1 VGPHRS
7 EQERRHAGSAGLTE
21 GAHASTGTSSQRD
34 VMTLILNNHEIE
46 SLLDMRESIC
56 AMEEAF
62 EDLANGKAV
71 NRPRSHTYTELADHR
86 YYMFKSM
93 DGSFPRH
100 GIHALRLSSDIV
112 EERVVDGK
120 LRREKIPAAPG
131 QKWLGLVQIFSIETG
146 ELLAIMQ
153 DGFLQKMRVGATSGL
168 AAKCLSRPDSHRV
181 GLFGT
186 GWQADA
192 QLLALCE
199 VRDIREITVF
209 SPNGQNLERFVQ
221 RMKPLLKVSVVAAS
235 GPRAVV
241 ENADIVVG
249 STNSLQPVFDGS
261 WLQPGMHVNSLQNGE
276 LDELVLARSDV
287 IAVRAREKSTHW
299 AVPGHAP
306 AETRRIADPG
316 PQLESRTQEL
326 GDILVGK
333 SPGRTSEKQITMFG
347 GSGSGGSSGLGIQF
361 AAVGH
366 VILEKARTRR
376 IGRVIPSDWFL
387 EDVHP

>member
-1 VGPHRS
+1 
-7 EQERRHAGSAGLTE
+7 
-21 GAHASTGTSSQRD
+21 
-34 VMTLILNNHEIE
+34 MTLVLNNQEIE
-46 SLLDMRESIC
+46 SLLDMKESIT
-56 AMEEAF
+56 AMEAAF
-62 EDLANGKAV
+62 GDLANGRAV
-71 NRPRSHTYTELADHR
+71 NRPRSHTYTELADNR

-93 DGSFPRH
+93 DGSYPRH

-120 LRREKIPAAPG
+120 LRRDKLPAAPG
-131 QKWLGLVQIFSIETG
+131 GKWLGLVQIFSIETG

-153 DGFLQKMRVGATSGL
+153 DGFLQKMRVGATSGV

-192 QLLALCE
+192 QLMALCE
-199 VRDIREITVF
+199 VREIREITVF
-209 SPNGQNLERFVQ
+209 SPNRDHLDRFVQ
-221 RMKPLLKVSVVAAS
+221 RMKALLKVSVVAAS

-241 ENADIVVG
+241 EGADIVVG

-261 WLQPGMHVNSLQNGE
+261 WLRPGMHVNSLQNGE
-276 LDELVLARSDV
+276 LDASVLARSHV

-306 AETRRIADPG
+306 AEMRKIADASPEM
-316 PQLESRTQEL
+316 ESRTQEL
-326 GDILVGK
+326 GAILVGK
-333 SPGRTSEKQITMFG
+333 SPGRTAPEQITMFG

-366 VILEKARTRR
+366 VILEKARKGG